1 MLDKKLKAKI
11 TMLKKPIE
19 KKVSSFVN
27 GNTKGPKKI
36 IPNKDA
42 YKRQ

>member
-1 MLDKKLKAKI
+1 MAKEQIKARI
-11 TMLKKPIE
+11 TMVKKPIE
-19 KKVSSFVN
+19 KQVSSFVK

>member
-1 MLDKKLKAKI
+1 MSDKKLKAKI